1 MNQQFNLK
9 GYDMAQ
15 AERLS
20 AWQAL
25 QQRTKHGD
33 TVFWVLTLF
42 FALLVIALVFAVGY
56 IVWIGSSEA
65 RARFG
70 FSFLFQS
77 GWDPNAGNFGALPA
91 IYGTVVSSA
100 IALLLA
106 GPLGIM
112 IGVFLSELCPDKLR
126 SPLSFLIELLAAIPS
141 VIYGMWGVFVFVP
154 FFRSVVAS
162 PISRSIGKSVP
173 LFAGPVAAGRGL
185 LVAGIILAIMI
196 LPTVAAITRDVLNA
210 VPNHQREAML
220 AVGATR
226 WEMIRKAVLPYSR
239 AGIIGGLMLGL
250 GRALGETMAALMVI
264 GSVKNTIS
272 PSLFG
277 GGITAAS
284 LIASELP
291 NANDSL
297 HESTLILVALVLF
310 GITLAVNLVARLVIW
325 RSARGPVGSMR
336 A

>member
-1 MNQQFNLK
+1 MQ
-9 GYDMAQ
+9 
-15 AERLS
+15 
-20 AWQAL
+20 
-25 QQRTKHGD
+25 T
-33 TVFWVLTLF
+33 
-42 FALLVIALVFAVGY
+42 
-56 IVWIGSSEA
+56 
-65 RARFG
+65 
-70 FSFLFQS
+70 
-77 GWDPNAGNFGALPA
+77 
-91 IYGTVVSSA
+91 
-100 IALLLA
+100 
-106 GPLGIM
+106 
-112 IGVFLSELCPDKLR
+112 
-126 SPLSFLIELLAAIPS
+126 
-141 VIYGMWGVFVFVP
+141 
-154 FFRSVVAS
+154 
-162 PISRSIGKSVP
+162 
-173 LFAGPVAAGRGL
+173 
-185 LVAGIILAIMI
+185 
-196 LPTVAAITRDVLNA
+196 TVAAITRDVLNV

-239 AGIIGGLMLGL
+239 AGIIGALMLGL

-297 HESTLILVALVLF
+297 HASTLILVALVLF
-310 GITLAVNLVARLVIW
+310 GITLAVNLLARLVIW

>member
-1 MNQQFNLK
+1 
-9 GYDMAQ
+9 MAQ
-15 AERLS
+15 AERLNS
-20 AWQAL
+20 WQAF

-33 TVFWVLTLF
+33 TIFWLVTLF
-42 FALLVIALVFAVGY
+42 FALLVIGLVFAVGY
-56 IVWIGSSEA
+56 VTWAGSSEA

-70 FSFLFQS
+70 FGFLFQT
-77 GWDPNAGNFGALPA
+77 GWDPNAQNFGALPA
-91 IYGTVVSSA
+91 IYGTLVSA
-100 IALLLA
+100 GLALLMA
-106 GPLGIM
+106 GPLGIL
-112 IGVFLSELCPDKLR
+112 IGVFLAELCPDRLKN
-126 SPLSFLIELLAAIPS
+126 PLSFLVELLAAIPS
-141 VIYGMWGVFVFVP
+141 VIYGMWGIFVFVP

-162 PISRSIGKSVP
+162 PVSKSIGKSIP

-196 LPTVAAITRDVLNA
+196 LPTIAAITRDVLA
-210 VPNHQREAML
+210 VVPNHQREAML
-220 AVGATR
+220 ALGATR

-264 GSVKNTIS
+264 GSVKDKIS
-272 PSLFG
+272 TSLFG

-284 LIASELP
+284 LVASELP

-297 HESTLILVALVLF
+297 HESTLILIALVLF
-310 GITLAVNLVARLVIW
+310 GITLLVNTLARLLVW
-325 RSARGPVGSMR
+325 RAARGPVGSVR

>member
-1 MNQQFNLK
+1 MSAITVEEV
-9 GYDMAQ
+9 DAIRPAQ
-15 AERLS
+15 ARMS
-20 AWQAL
+20 PPS
-25 QQRTKHGD
+25 RFGD
-33 TVFWVLTLF
+33 KAFYWLTLSMAF
-42 FALLVIALVFAVGY
+42 TVVLLVIVIGWELGQGSWQAVQK
-56 IVWIGSSEA
+56 
-65 RARFG
+65 FG
-70 FSFLFQS
+70 FRFLTAS
-77 GWDPNAGNFGALPA
+77 TWDPVAEEFGALPF
-91 IYGTVVSSA
+91 IYGTAISSLV
-100 IALLLA
+100 ALLIA
-106 GPLGIM
+106 
-112 IGVFLSELCPDKLR
+112 V
-126 SPLSFLIELLAAIPS
+126 PLSIATAVYLTELAPLWIRQPIVSLIEMLAAIPS

-185 LVAGIILAIMI
+185 MVAGIILAIMI
-196 LPTVAAITRDVLNA
+196 LPTVAAITRDVLNV

-239 AGIIGGLMLGL
+239 AGIIGALMLGL

-297 HESTLILVALVLF
+297 HASTLILVALVLF
-310 GITLAVNLVARLVIW
+310 GITLAVNLLARLVIW